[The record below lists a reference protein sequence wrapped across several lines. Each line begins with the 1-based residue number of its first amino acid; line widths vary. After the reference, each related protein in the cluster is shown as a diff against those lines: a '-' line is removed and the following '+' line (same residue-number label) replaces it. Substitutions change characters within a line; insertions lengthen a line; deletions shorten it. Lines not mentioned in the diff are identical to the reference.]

1 MVCLKKVGLVFGL
14 MLGSAVISQ
23 SAKAEDPISAL
34 GAGVNRVGAE
44 AGAAV
49 TGVLNKV
56 TGNTAAAPV
65 SPPPAPVAR
74 VVHHHH
80 HHYHHHHHHYHS

>member
-1 MVCLKKVGLVFGL
+1 MMRLKKVGLIFGL
-14 MLGSAVISQ
+14 VLGSAVISQ

-34 GAGVNRVGAE
+34 GAGVNRAGAE

-56 TGNTAAAPV
+56 TGNTAASPV
-65 SPPPAPVAR
+65 SPAPAPVAR

-80 HHYHHHHHHYHS
+80 HHHHHHHRYHS

>member
-1 MVCLKKVGLVFGL
+1 MVCLKKVGLAFGL
-14 MLGSAVISQ
+14 MLGAAVISQ

-34 GAGVNRVGAE
+34 GAGVNRAGAE

-56 TGNTAAAPV
+56 IGNTAAAPV

-74 VVHHHH
+74 AVHHHH
-80 HHYHHHHHHYHS
+80 HHHHHRFHS